1 MKEIE
6 VKKRLPIILM
16 NFNEVKS
23 SLEDTMDKYRGVIVT
38 EENLKKCKTTQK
50 DLAKLRRGIDEY
62 RKNVKREMEK
72 PIKEFEFKCKDLI
85 NLITE
90 VEKPIKDGIKIYDD
104 KRRDEKRSIAK
115 EYIKESIKNYNLN
128 EEYAAKLTVKDK
140 YLNLSGTLKSIKED
154 IDMQANILKKEQ
166 ENERDRKNIY
176 RISMKSA
183 IDSVNKKLNTKLELE
198 DFEEYL
204 ELDWPLD
211 RVLKEIE
218 NRAEAIFKAENKAY
232 DIKNDVQVP
241 LSVNQNI
248 ISNYKNKLTK
258 EDNKYFVDIH
268 VSHNYEMIK
277 ALSQFL
283 KENGYEYEVYK
294 KGRVK

>member
-23 SLEDTMDKYRGVIVT
+23 SLEDTMYKYRGIIVT

-62 RKNVKREMEK
+62 RKNVKKEMEK

-90 VEKPIKDGIKIYDD
+90 VERPIKDGIKIYDD
-104 KRRDEKRSIAK
+104 KRREEKRLIAK

-128 EEYAAKLTVKDK
+128 EEYASKLTVKDK

-154 IDMQANILKKEQ
+154 IDMQANILKNEQ
-166 ENERDRKNIY
+166 ENEKNKKNIY
-176 RISMKSA
+176 KISMKST
-183 IDSVNKKLNTKLELE
+183 IDSVNKKLNTKLTLG

-211 RVLKEIE
+211 RILKEIE
-218 NRAEAIFKAENKAY
+218 NRSY
-232 DIKNDVQVP
+232 DMKNDVQTP
-241 LSVNQNI
+241 LNV

-294 KGRVK
+294 KGRIK